1 MAEGI
6 TLIVGLGNPGTEY
19 TGTRHNAGFRFL
31 DSLLARTGG
40 RLRDERKLKGR
51 LGRVAITN
59 SYVWL
64 LAPMTY
70 MNNSGE
76 AVVKCAHYY
85 RIAPQ
90 QILVVHDELDLPLGT
105 VRLKQGGGYG
115 GHNGVCDI
123 ATRLGSADFLRLRI
137 GISRPGSSDETVS
150 HVLRKAPPVEQE
162 LINAAMDR
170 ALNHIDDIIN
180 GRYQRV
186 MTALHTQDVDHPDAT
201 T

>member
-1 MAEGI
+1 MADGI

-19 TGTRHNAGFRFL
+19 TDTRHNAGFRFL
-31 DSLLARTGG
+31 DSLLERTGG

-51 LGRVAITN
+51 LGRVAIAS

-115 GHNGVCDI
+115 GHNGVRDI
-123 ATRLGSADFLRLRI
+123 ATRLDSADFLRLRI
-137 GISRPGSSDETVS
+137 GIGRPGSSEETVS
-150 HVLRKAPPVEQE
+150 HVLRKALPVEQE

-180 GRYQRV
+180 GHYERV

>member
-19 TGTRHNAGFRFL
+19 TDTRHNAGFRFL
-31 DSLLARTGG
+31 DSLLERTGG
-40 RLRDERKLKGR
+40 RLRDGRKLKGR
-51 LGRVAITN
+51 LGRVAIAN

-115 GHNGVCDI
+115 GHNGVRDI
-123 ATRLGSADFLRLRI
+123 ATQLGSADFVRLRV
-137 GISRPGSSDETVS
+137 GIDRPGSSDETVS
-150 HVLRKAPPVEQE
+150 HVLRKALPVEQE

-180 GRYQRV
+180 GCYQRV

>member
-19 TGTRHNAGFRFL
+19 TDTRHNAGFRFL
-31 DSLLARTGG
+31 DSLLERTGG
-40 RLRDERKLKGR
+40 RLREERKLKGR
-51 LGRVAITN
+51 LGRVKLGN
-59 SYVWL
+59 KHVWL
-64 LAPMTY
+64 FAPLTY

-76 AVVKCAHYY
+76 PVVKCAHYY

-115 GHNGVCDI
+115 GHNGVRDI
-123 ATRLGSADFLRLRI
+123 GTRLGSADFIRLRI
-137 GISRPGSSDETVS
+137 GIGHPGSSDETVS
-150 HVLRKAPPVEQE
+150 HVLRKAPPGEQE
-162 LINAAMDR
+162 LIDAAMDR
-170 ALNHIDDIIN
+170 ALSHIDDIVN

-186 MTALHTQDVDHPDAT
+186 MTALHTQDADHPDVAS
-201 T
+201 

>member
-19 TGTRHNAGFRFL
+19 TDTRHNAGFRFL
-31 DSLLARTGG
+31 DSLLQRTGG

-51 LGRVAITN
+51 LGRVAIAN

-64 LAPMTY
+64 LAPVTY

-105 VRLKQGGGYG
+105 VRLKQGGGDG
-115 GHNGVCDI
+115 GHNGVRDI
-123 ATRLGSADFLRLRI
+123 ATRLGSTDFVRLRI
-137 GISRPGSSDETVS
+137 GIGHPGSGDETVS
-150 HVLRKAPPVEQE
+150 HVLRKAPPTEQE

-170 ALNHIDDIIN
+170 ALSHIDDIVD
-180 GRYQRV
+180 GRYQYV